1 MPGTRPDPMSSRIRT
16 LLLTALLAVPLGAL
30 PVGCQGG
37 GGPGGPGKGKYGKG
51 KGRGGKGKGGGRG
64 GRGGDKA
71 ADPLPVETVTLEAA
85 DLEHSY
91 RASGT
96 LRARRTAEVRSVTA
110 GIVTSLQ
117 VEEGDAVEEDQVLA
131 RLDTRELKLAASRD
145 SLAAKNARSELD
157 RLEKLEK
164 LDAVSQEEIDK
175 QRYALKEAK
184 ASAKLSRA
192 QASRGAVK
200 APFAGT
206 IIARNV
212 DEGNLASSTTTLF
225 EIADLSE
232 LELDL
237 HLPEREAASV
247 DVGAQ
252 VELTLLDETSFQAK
266 VIRRAPIVDALTGTV
281 KFTVRASDFPQRA
294 VPGAFTRARILLE
307 SREGVTSLPRTAVF
321 ELEGVPHV
329 YIIRDG
335 EAHRV
340 PVEVGLEGEKRVETL
355 RLAEAFRAR
364 DAVIVKDATAGINEG
379 MAVKPFVGGQA
390 PESPDASPE
399 PNAMKSGREKGKGKG
414 RRAG

>member
-1 MPGTRPDPMSSRIRT
+1 MSRRISK
-16 LLLTALLAVPLGAL
+16 LLLIASVAIALGTL
-30 PVGCQGG
+30 PVACQGG
-37 GGPGGPGKGKYGKG
+37 EGGQGQGRGG
-51 KGRGGKGKGGGRG
+51 KGRGHGGKGKGGGRG
-64 GRGGDKA
+64 GRGGEKA
-71 ADPLPVETVTLEAA
+71 ADPLPVETVALEAA

-96 LRARRTAEVRSVTA
+96 LRARRTAEVRSVTS
-110 GIVTSLQ
+110 GIVTSIQ
-117 VEEGDAVEEDQVLA
+117 VEEGDVVAEDQTLA

-145 SLAAKNARSELD
+145 SLTAKNAESELE

-212 DEGNLASSTTTLF
+212 DEGNLASSSTTLF
-225 EIADLSE
+225 EIADLGE

-247 DVGAQ
+247 EVGAA
-252 VELTLLDETSFQAK
+252 VELTLLDETSFQAR

-281 KFTVRASDFPQRA
+281 KFTVRATEFPDRA

-307 SREGVTSLPRTAVF
+307 SRQGVTSLPRTAVF
-321 ELEGVPHV
+321 ELEGVHHV
-329 YIIRDG
+329 YVIRDG

-340 PVEVGLEGEKRVETL
+340 PVELGLEGEERVEIVGGVDV
-355 RLAEAFRAR
+355 E
-364 DAVIVKDATAGINEG
+364 AVIVKDATAGINEG
-379 MAVKPFVGGQA
+379 MAVKPFTG
-390 PESPDASPE
+390 DAATETGTE
-399 PNAMKSGREKGKGKG
+399 PNAMKSDGDGGGRGKGKG